1 MAASFSFLSLRK
13 PKEVNMRLY
22 LVAVFCVS
30 TLIAVVSA
38 SDDLYD
44 ILGVK
49 RTASQ
54 KDIKRA
60 FRKLA
65 IKYHPD
71 KNKDKGAEEKFQ
83 KIARAYEILS
93 NEEKR
98 AKYDRV
104 GSVDDSSSD
113 NPGRDGSSGM
123 HFNFNEFFQRFD
135 EARMFHEGRKDP
147 HQQHFDG
154 AHPTEGKRFSFS
166 FGNLNLDDLFG
177 DDDGEHENGM
187 FSEFFGGGDSFFGNM
202 DHMRQVHTQQ
212 RSQNCRTVRK
222 QQGNTISTYTTC
234 SSNVDL

>member
-1 MAASFSFLSLRK
+1 MHYIVAK
-13 PKEVNMRLY
+13 MRLY

-113 NPGRDGSSGM
+113 NPGRD
-123 HFNFNEFFQRFD
+123 
-135 EARMFHEGRKDP
+135 
-147 HQQHFDG
+147 
-154 AHPTEGKRFSFS
+154 
-166 FGNLNLDDLFG
+166 
-177 DDDGEHENGM
+177 
-187 FSEFFGGGDSFFGNM
+187 
-202 DHMRQVHTQQ
+202 
-212 RSQNCRTVRK
+212 
-222 QQGNTISTYTTC
+222 
-234 SSNVDL
+234 